1 MADHNNNDVIP
12 RIVQQR
18 LLFLEEAA
26 RYINMHKNMLLK
38 FEKRGWVKPFYF
50 PNCRSK
56 RYDVLDLDRMIERI
70 KNGEIPSY
78 FEPKK

>member
-1 MADHNNNDVIP
+1 MIGAIMEQRNNNDIIP

-38 FEKRGWVKPFYF
+38 FEKKGWIRPFYF

-70 KNGEIPSY
+70 KNGEIT
-78 FEPKK
+78 E

>member
-1 MADHNNNDVIP
+1 
-12 RIVQQR
+12 VQQR

-26 RYINMHKNMLLK
+26 RYINMHKNMLIK
-38 FEKRGWVKPFYF
+38 FEKKVGSDLFIF

>member
-1 MADHNNNDVIP
+1 MSDHNNNDVIP

-38 FEKRGWVKPFYF
+38 FAKRGWVKLFYF

-70 KNGEIPSY
+70 KNGEIT
-78 FEPKK
+78 E